1 MTGLKN
7 IFISQGGITSEW
19 GGNFGKFINRGS
31 HWGVSHRSTWAGLLV
46 VAKRFYLKKFKE
58 AYTRKGRKNK
68 EEMEGVY
75 NGMLLI

>member
-31 HWGVSHRSTWAGLLV
+31 HRGVSHRSTWAGLLV

-58 AYTRKGRKNK
+58 AYTRKRRKYNK
-68 EEMEGVY
+68 EMEVVY
-75 NGMLLI
+75 DCMLMI